1 LNAPPVARRLI
12 ASPATLSAR
21 PPDRQAAPGIGG
33 VDDFAGPAGQDARVR
48 AQLGTVLAVLA
59 VLAALAGAVVAVVR
73 LRARRGIATTMQR
86 ATYDVL
92 HTASLAAEPLRGGL
106 TPASAAKAARHLRTL
121 VGSVGLAVVDGGRLL
136 AVDGRGGHHGD
147 QLMAAAQKAVLARRS
162 AVLTVSDLPCD
173 RVDCVVRGAVIAPLA
188 VGAQA
193 GGTAGGST
201 AAGTQAGG
209 GAALVA
215 VADDQPAPGL
225 VQAALEAARWAGSQ
239 LALAE
244 LDSQRERLARAE
256 VRALRAQI
264 SPHFIYNALTA
275 IASFVRTDPE
285 RAREL
290 ILEFAEF
297 TRYSFRAHGDF
308 TTLAEELRSIDR
320 YLTIERARFGDR
332 LQVKLRIAPE
342 VLPVSLPFL
351 CLQPLVE
358 NAVRHGLSR
367 KPGVGMVSIEAR
379 DAGAECHI
387 TVEDDG
393 VGMDP
398 EVLAAGAHESTGG
411 DDAGQHVG
419 LSNVDERLRSV
430 FGDHFGLV
438 VETAPGAG
446 TKVSMR
452 VPKFH
457 PGVRS

>member
-1 LNAPPVARRLI
+1 M
-12 ASPATLSAR
+12 
-21 PPDRQAAPGIGG
+21 
-33 VDDFAGPAGQDARVR
+33 
-48 AQLGTVLAVLA
+48 AVVA
-59 VLAALAGAVVAVVR
+59 VLAALAAAVVAVLR
-73 LRARRGIATTMQR
+73 LRARRGIATVMQR

-92 HTASLAAEPLRGGL
+92 HTASLAAEPLRAGL
-106 TPASAAKAARHLRTL
+106 TPATAGKAARHLRVL
-121 VGSVGLAVVDGGRLL
+121 VGAVGLAVVDGETLL
-136 AVDGRGGHHGD
+136 AYDGRGAHHEPE
-147 QLMAAAQKAVLARRS
+147 LIAAARRATKTRRS
-162 AVLTVSDLPCD
+162 VVLNGSDLVCD
-173 RVDCVVRGAVIAPLA
+173 RVDCVVRGAVVAPLTGLS
-188 VGAQA
+188 GAA
-193 GGTAGGST
+193 D
-201 AAGTQAGG
+201 
-209 GAALVA
+209 AALVA
-215 VADDQPAPGL
+215 VAEGQPAPGL
-225 VQAALEAARWAGSQ
+225 VQAALETARWAGSQ
-239 LALAE
+239 VALAE
-244 LDSQRERLARAE
+244 LESSRERLARAE

-297 TRYSFRAHGDF
+297 TRYSFRAHGEF

-332 LQVKLRIAPE
+332 LQVRLQIAPE
-342 VLPVSLPFL
+342 VLPVGLPFL

-367 KPGVGMVSIEAR
+367 KTGVGMVSIEAR

-398 EVLAAGAHESTGG
+398 AVFQRDGSDSE
-411 DDAGQHVG
+411 DGQHVG
-419 LSNVDERLRSV
+419 LVNVDERLRSV
-430 FGDHFGLV
+430 FGDHHGLV
-438 VETAPGAG
+438 VETAPGSG

-457 PGVRS
+457 PQVRA

>member
-1 LNAPPVARRLI
+1 VGAQVGTI
-12 ASPATLSAR
+12 
-21 PPDRQAAPGIGG
+21 
-33 VDDFAGPAGQDARVR
+33 FAV
-48 AQLGTVLAVLA
+48 VA
-59 VLAALAGAVVAVVR
+59 VLAALAGAVVAVLR

-92 HTASLAAEPLRGGL
+92 HTASLAAEPLRTGL
-106 TPASAAKAARHLRTL
+106 TPASAAKAVRHLRRL
-121 VGSVGLAVVDGGRLL
+121 IGSVGLTVAQGDQCL
-136 AVDGRGGHHGD
+136 AYDGRGAHHSA
-147 QLMAAAQKAVLARRS
+147 QFAAAAQRAVQAGRS
-162 AVLTVSDLPCD
+162 IVLGQGDLPCD
-173 RVDCVVRGAVIAPLA
+173 RMDCVVRGAVVAPLTGADGQA
-188 VGAQA
+188 V
-193 GGTAGGST
+193 
-201 AAGTQAGG
+201 
-209 GAALVA
+209 AALVA
-215 VADDQPAPGL
+215 VAEDQAAPGL
-225 VQAALEAARWAGSQ
+225 VQATMETARWAGSQ

-244 LDSQRERLARAE
+244 LDSSRERLARAE

-297 TRYSFRAHGDF
+297 TRYSFRAHGEF

-320 YLTIERARFGDR
+320 YLIIERARFGDR
-332 LQVKLRIAPE
+332 LQVRLQIAPE
-342 VLPVSLPFL
+342 VLGVTLPFL

-367 KPGVGMVSIEAR
+367 KPGVGMVSIAAS
-379 DAGAECHI
+379 DNGAECHI

-398 EVLAAGAHESTGG
+398 EMLVAGIAEAASGKD

-430 FGDHFGLV
+430 FGDRFGLV

-457 PGVRS
+457 PGVRA

>member
-1 LNAPPVARRLI
+1 MGPN
-12 ASPATLSAR
+12 LS
-21 PPDRQAAPGIGG
+21 
-33 VDDFAGPAGQDARVR
+33 
-48 AQLGTVLAVLA
+48 AVLA
-59 VLAALAGAVVAVVR
+59 IVALVSALGAALFAVVR
-73 LRARRGIATTMQR
+73 LRARRGIATATQL

-92 HTASLAAEPLRGGL
+92 HTAGLAAEPLRAGL
-106 TPASAAKAARHLRTL
+106 GPASAAKAVRHLRAL
-121 VGSVGLAVVDGGRLL
+121 VGAAGLALVDDTEVL
-136 AVDGRGGHHGD
+136 AIDGRGGHHGA
-147 QLMAAAQKAVLARRS
+147 QFVTAAERAIGANRSTVLGES
-162 AVLTVSDLPCD
+162 ELQCD
-173 RVDCVVRGAVIAPLA
+173 RVDCPVRGAVVAPLTGSDGNA
-188 VGAQA
+188 VGV
-193 GGTAGGST
+193 
-201 AAGTQAGG
+201 
-209 GAALVA
+209 LVA
-215 VADDQPAPGL
+215 IADGQPAPGL
-225 VQAALEAARWAGSQ
+225 VQATLETAHWASAQ

-244 LDSQRERLARAE
+244 LDSSRERLARAE

-275 IASFVRTDPE
+275 IGSFVRTDPE

-297 TRYSFRAHGDF
+297 TRYSFRAHGEF

-332 LQVKLRIAPE
+332 LQVRLQIAPE
-342 VLPVSLPFL
+342 VLPVTLPFL

-367 KPGVGMVSIEAR
+367 KPGLGMVSIEAR

-398 EVLAAGAHESTGG
+398 AVLAAGIAEAARDSS

-419 LSNVDERLRSV
+419 LSNVDERLRSA
-430 FGDHFGLV
+430 FGDGFGLV
-438 VETAPGAG
+438 VETGLGSG

-457 PGVRS
+457 RHVRVST

>member
-1 LNAPPVARRLI
+1 MGGN
-12 ASPATLSAR
+12 LSAVFGVVSLVTALG
-21 PPDRQAAPGIGG
+21 AA
-33 VDDFAGPAGQDARVR
+33 
-48 AQLGTVLAVLA
+48 LWAVL
-59 VLAALAGAVVAVVR
+59 R
-73 LRARRGIATTMQR
+73 LRARRGIATATQR
-86 ATYDVL
+86 ATYEVL
-92 HTASLAAEPLRGGL
+92 HTAGLAAEPLRAGL
-106 TPASAAKAARHLRTL
+106 SATGAAKAVRHLRAL
-121 VGSVGLAVVDGGRLL
+121 VGAAGLALTDREALL
-136 AVDGRGGHHGD
+136 ALDGRGAHHGE
-147 QLMAAAQKAVLARRS
+147 QLLAAARRAASAGRSTVLRES
-162 AVLTVSDLPCD
+162 ELQCDL
-173 RVDCVVRGAVIAPLA
+173 VDCPVRGAVVAPLSA
-188 VGAQA
+188 DGRVVG
-193 GGTAGGST
+193 
-201 AAGTQAGG
+201 
-209 GAALVA
+209 ALVA
-215 VADDQPAPGL
+215 IADAQPAPGL
-225 VQAALEAARWAGSQ
+225 VQATLETAHWAGDQ

-244 LDSQRERLARAE
+244 LESSRERLARAE

-275 IASFVRTDPE
+275 IGSFVRTDPE

-297 TRYSFRAHGDF
+297 TRYSFRAHGEF

-332 LQVKLRIAPE
+332 LQVRLQIAPE
-342 VLPVSLPFL
+342 VLPVTLPFL

-367 KPGVGMVSIEAR
+367 KPGTGMVSIEAR

-398 EVLAAGAHESTGG
+398 TTLTAGIAELAGAGSDPT
-411 DDAGQHVG
+411 DDPGQHVG

-430 FGDHFGLV
+430 FGDRFGLV
-438 VETAPGAG
+438 VETGLGSG

-457 PGVRS
+457 PGVRAGS

>member
-1 LNAPPVARRLI
+1 MGGN
-12 ASPATLSAR
+12 LSA
-21 PPDRQAAPGIGG
+21 IVG
-33 VDDFAGPAGQDARVR
+33 VLSLV
-48 AQLGTVLAVLA
+48 A
-59 VLAALAGAVVAVVR
+59 VLAAALFGVAR
-73 LRARRGIATTMQR
+73 SRARRAIATPGQR
-86 ATYDVL
+86 ATYEVL
-92 HTASLAAEPLRGGL
+92 HTAGLAAEPLRAGL
-106 TPASAAKAARHLRTL
+106 NPANAAKAARHLRSL
-121 VGSVGLAVVDGGRLL
+121 VGAEGLALTDTEDLL
-136 AVDGRGGHHGD
+136 ALDGLGTHHGR
-147 QLMAAAQKAVLARRS
+147 QLWAAAQRVIAAERSTVLGEAE
-162 AVLTVSDLPCD
+162 LFCD
-173 RVDCVVRGAVIAPLA
+173 RLDCPVRGAVVAPL
-188 VGAQA
+188 VGAE
-193 GGTAGGST
+193 GRVVG
-201 AAGTQAGG
+201 
-209 GAALVA
+209 ALVA
-215 VADDQPAPGL
+215 VTDGVPAPGL
-225 VQAALEAARWAGSQ
+225 VQASLETAHWAGSQ

-244 LDSQRERLARAE
+244 LDSSRERLARAE

-275 IASFVRTDPE
+275 IGSFVRTDPE

-297 TRYSFRAHGDF
+297 TRYSFRAHGEF

-332 LQVKLRIAPE
+332 LQVRLQIAPE
-342 VLPVSLPFL
+342 VLPVTLPFL

-367 KPGVGMVSIEAR
+367 KPGMGMVSIEAQ

-398 EVLAAGAHESTGG
+398 GTLTAGIAELAGSGG
-411 DDAGQHVG
+411 DPGDDPGQHVG

-430 FGDHFGLV
+430 FGDGFGLV
-438 VETAPGAG
+438 VETDLGTG

-457 PGVRS
+457 PGVRANA

>member
-1 LNAPPVARRLI
+1 VGANLLTA
-12 ASPATLSAR
+12 
-21 PPDRQAAPGIGG
+21 
-33 VDDFAGPAGQDARVR
+33 
-48 AQLGTVLAVLA
+48 LAVLA
-59 VLAALAGAVVAVVR
+59 LVTALAGAVFAVAR
-73 LRARRGIATTMQR
+73 LRARRGIVTASQR

-92 HTASLAAEPLRGGL
+92 HTAGLAAEPLRAGL
-106 TPASAAKAARHLRTL
+106 DSAGAAKSVRHLRAL
-121 VGSVGLAVVDGGRLL
+121 VGASGLALVDGDGLL
-136 AVDGRGGHHGD
+136 ALDGRGGHHRA
-147 QLMAAAQKAVLARRS
+147 QLVAAARKAIANDRSTVLA
-162 AVLTVSDLPCD
+162 VSELGCD
-173 RVDCVVRGAVIAPLA
+173 RIDCVVRGAVVAPLA
-188 VGAQA
+188 GPA
-193 GGTAGGST
+193 GEAR
-201 AAGTQAGG
+201 
-209 GAALVA
+209 AALVA
-215 VADDQPAPGL
+215 IADDAPAPGL
-225 VQAALEAARWAGSQ
+225 VQATLETARWVAAQ

-244 LDSQRERLARAE
+244 LDSSRERLARAE

-297 TRYSFRAHGDF
+297 TRYSFRAHGEF

-332 LQVKLRIAPE
+332 LQVRLQIAPE
-342 VLPVSLPFL
+342 VLPVGLPFL

-393 VGMDP
+393 VGIDP
-398 EVLAAGAHESTGG
+398 AVLLSGAHDDGG
-411 DDAGQHVG
+411 GAGTRAGEDAGQHVG
-419 LSNVDERLRSV
+419 LSNVDVRMRAV
-430 FGDHFGLV
+430 FGDQFGLV
-438 VETAPGAG
+438 VETGVGAG

-457 PGVRS
+457 PGVRASA

>member
-1 LNAPPVARRLI
+1 VK
-12 ASPATLSAR
+12 
-21 PPDRQAAPGIGG
+21 PDLPTA
-33 VDDFAGPAGQDARVR
+33 
-48 AQLGTVLAVLA
+48 LAVLA
-59 VLAALAGAVVAVVR
+59 LVAALAAAVVAVVR
-73 LRARRGIATTMQR
+73 LRARRRIATTMQR

-92 HTASLAAEPLRGGL
+92 HTAALAAEPLRTGL
-106 TPASAAKAARHLRTL
+106 TPSSAGKAVRHLRTL
-121 VGSVGLAVVDGGRLL
+121 VGAVGLALADGDKCL
-136 AVDGRGGHHGD
+136 AYDGRGSHHGD
-147 QLMAAAQKAVLARRS
+147 QLIAAAERAMHTRRPVVLNG
-162 AVLTVSDLPCD
+162 SDLPCD
-173 RVDCVVRGAVIAPLA
+173 RMDCVVRGAVIAPLA
-188 VGAQA
+188 
-193 GGTAGGST
+193 
-201 AAGTQAGG
+201 GG
-209 GAALVA
+209 GGPAVAALVA

-225 VQAALEAARWAGSQ
+225 VQATQETARWAGSQ

-244 LDSQRERLARAE
+244 LDSSRERLARAE

-332 LQVKLRIAPE
+332 LQVRLQIAPE
-342 VLPVSLPFL
+342 VLPVGLPVL

-398 EVLAAGAHESTGG
+398 AVFTPGLPET
-411 DDAGQHVG
+411 DDGQHVG
-419 LSNVDERLRSV
+419 LSNVDERLRNV

-438 VETAPGAG
+438 VETAPGEG

-457 PGVRS
+457 PGVRA

>member
-1 LNAPPVARRLI
+1 MGGNVA
-12 ASPATLSAR
+12 
-21 PPDRQAAPGIGG
+21 AA
-33 VDDFAGPAGQDARVR
+33 AA
-48 AQLGTVLAVLA
+48 LLAL
-59 VLAALAGAVVAVVR
+59 LAALVGAVFAVVR
-73 LRARRGIATTMQR
+73 LRARRGIATATQR

-92 HTASLAAEPLRGGL
+92 HIAGLAAEPLRAGL
-106 TPASAAKAARHLRTL
+106 SETAAGKAVRHLRALTGAAGFAITAPDGVLAFDGAGDHHRDQVARAAAKAVAADRT
-121 VGSVGLAVVDGGRLL
+121 SVLEA
-136 AVDGRGGHHGD
+136 
-147 QLMAAAQKAVLARRS
+147 
-162 AVLTVSDLPCD
+162 TDLPCD
-173 RVDCVVRGAVIAPLA
+173 LVDCPIRGAIVVPLT
-188 VGAQA
+188 AQA
-193 GGTAGGST
+193 GAIVALS
-201 AAGTQAGG
+201 AAP
-209 GAALVA
+209 
-215 VADDQPAPGL
+215 PAPGL
-225 VQAALEAARWAGSQ
+225 VQATIETARWIGTQ

-244 LDSQRERLARAE
+244 LDTSRAKLARAE

-264 SPHFIYNALTA
+264 SPHFVYNALTA

-297 TRYSFRAHGDF
+297 TRYSFRAHGEF

-320 YLTIERARFGDR
+320 YLTIERARFGER
-332 LQVKLRIAPE
+332 LQVRLQIAPE
-342 VLPVSLPFL
+342 VLPVTLPFL

-367 KPGVGMVSIEAR
+367 KPGMGTISIVAR

-398 EVLAAGAHESTGG
+398 AVLTGPSAPHG
-411 DDAGQHVG
+411 SADDPGDAGQHVG
-419 LSNVDERLRSV
+419 LSNVDDRLRSV
-430 FGDHFGLV
+430 FGDGFGIV

-457 PGVRS
+457 DGVRS

>member
-1 LNAPPVARRLI
+1 M
-12 ASPATLSAR
+12 
-21 PPDRQAAPGIGG
+21 
-33 VDDFAGPAGQDARVR
+33 R
-48 AQLGTVLAVLA
+48 ADLGTVLAVLA
-59 VLAALAGAVVAVVR
+59 VLAALAGAVAAVVR

-92 HTASLAAEPLRGGL
+92 HTAALAAEPLRGGL
-106 TPASAAKAARHLRTL
+106 TSGSAGKAARHLRTL
-121 VGSVGLAVVDGGRLL
+121 VGAVGLAIVDGERLL
-136 AVDGRGGHHGD
+136 AIDGRGAHHGE
-147 QLMAAAQKAVLARRS
+147 QLAAAAHRAVLANRS
-162 AVLTVSDLPCD
+162 AVLTTADLPCD
-173 RVDCVVRGAVIAPLA
+173 RVDCVVRGAVVAPLP
-188 VGAQA
+188 
-193 GGTAGGST
+193 GGDRRTGE
-201 AAGTQAGG
+201 

-215 VADDQPAPGL
+215 VADAQPAPGL
-225 VQAALEAARWAGSQ
+225 VQATLETARWAGSQ

-244 LDSQRERLARAE
+244 LDSSRERLARAE

-332 LQVKLRIAPE
+332 LQVRLQIAPE
-342 VLPVSLPFL
+342 VLPVGLPFL

-358 NAVRHGLSR
+358 NAIRHGLSR

-379 DAGAECHI
+379 DAGSECHI

-398 EVLAAGAHESTGG
+398 AVLIESTTEAAGGE
-411 DDAGQHVG
+411 DAGQHVG

-438 VETAPGAG
+438 VETAPDAG

-457 PGVRS
+457 PRVRP

>member
-1 LNAPPVARRLI
+1 M
-12 ASPATLSAR
+12 SPDLSA
-21 PPDRQAAPGIGG
+21 AA
-33 VDDFAGPAGQDARVR
+33 
-48 AQLGTVLAVLA
+48 AVLA
-59 VLAALAGAVVAVVR
+59 LVSALAGAVYAVVR
-73 LRARRGIATTMQR
+73 LRARRGIATATQR
-86 ATYDVL
+86 ATYEVL
-92 HTASLAAEPLRGGL
+92 HTAGLAAEPLRNGL
-106 TPASAAKAARHLRTL
+106 TPASAAKAVRLLRVL
-121 VGSVGLAVVDGGRLL
+121 VGASGLALADDSTLL
-136 AVDGRGGHHGD
+136 ALDGRGGHHSH
-147 QLMAAAQKAVLARRS
+147 QLQAAAKKAIATGRSTVLRQAE
-162 AVLTVSDLPCD
+162 LPCD
-173 RVDCVVRGAVIAPLA
+173 RVDCEIRGVVVAPIR
-188 VGAQA
+188 
-193 GGTAGGST
+193 
-201 AAGTQAGG
+201 AAPPV
-209 GAALVA
+209 ALVA

-225 VQAALEAARWAGSQ
+225 VQATLETARWAAAQ

-244 LDSQRERLARAE
+244 LDSSRERLARAE
-256 VRALRAQI
+256 VKALRAQI

-297 TRYSFRAHGDF
+297 TRYSFRAHGEF

-332 LQVKLRIAPE
+332 LQVRLQIAPE

-367 KPGVGMVSIEAR
+367 KPGLGMVSIEAR

-398 EVLAAGAHESTGG
+398 AALVAGVAEAGVAG
-411 DDAGQHVG
+411 VDDAGAHVG

-430 FGDHFGLV
+430 FGDQFGLV
-438 VETAPGAG
+438 VETGIGAG
-446 TKVSMR
+446 TRVSMR

-457 PGVRS
+457 PGVHAAGGAA

>member
-1 LNAPPVARRLI
+1 V
-12 ASPATLSAR
+12 S
-21 PPDRQAAPGIGG
+21 
-33 VDDFAGPAGQDARVR
+33 
-48 AQLGTVLAVLA
+48 
-59 VLAALAGAVVAVVR
+59 AALAVVALISALGAAVWAVAR
-73 LRARRGIATTMQR
+73 LRARRAIATATQR

-92 HTASLAAEPLRGGL
+92 HTAGLAADPLRTGL
-106 TPASAAKAARHLRTL
+106 SQASATKAIRHLRAL
-121 VGSVGLAVVDGGRLL
+121 VGADGLALVDAESVL
-136 AVDGRGGHHGD
+136 ALDGRGTHHSA
-147 QLMAAAQKAVLARRS
+147 QFVAASRRAIAANRSTVLGS
-162 AVLTVSDLPCD
+162 AELPCD
-173 RVDCVVRGAVIAPLA
+173 RVDCPVRGAVIAPLTGPD
-188 VGAQA
+188 GAA
-193 GGTAGGST
+193 PG
-201 AAGTQAGG
+201 
-209 GAALVA
+209 ALVA
-215 VADDQPAPGL
+215 IADGQPAPGL
-225 VQAALEAARWAGSQ
+225 VQATLETARWAGAQ

-244 LDSQRERLARAE
+244 LDSSRELLARAE

-264 SPHFIYNALTA
+264 SPHFVYNALSA

-332 LQVKLRIAPE
+332 LQVRLQIAPE
-342 VLPVSLPFL
+342 VLPVGLPFL

-398 EVLAAGAHESTGG
+398 AVLIAGVAEAAHSEDSG
-411 DDAGQHVG
+411 HVG

-430 FGDHFGLV
+430 FGDQFGLV
-438 VETAPGAG
+438 VETGLGAG

-457 PGVRS
+457 PAVRARP